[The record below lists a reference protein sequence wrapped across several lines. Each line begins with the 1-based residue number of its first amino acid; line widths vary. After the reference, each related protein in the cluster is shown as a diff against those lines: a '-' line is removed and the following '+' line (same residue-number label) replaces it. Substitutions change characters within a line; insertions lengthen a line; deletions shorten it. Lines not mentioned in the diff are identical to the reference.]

1 MNGDALNDLDAKTLQ
16 CGDVPGVVGEEADLA
31 DAEVRDDLAA
41 EANLTE
47 DALIGSAE
55 GLRFRAASSAVDA
68 ELGGVSGAVDGET
81 ALGVVEIDECSD
93 AGGCD
98 LAEGRVDGGA
108 AITGSRAKD
117 ISGEAMG
124 VDADEDGRVRPGGGG
139 EIAEGEGY
147 VGFIARTEV
156 GDRLDVA
163 LVGEHPEVAVL
174 RWENAFGNSMDV
186 ALVCHAVA
194 NEVGYGDHLEGVQL
208 AELHEIGNAGH
219 GAIFVHDLAD
229 DTGGDESGHAGE
241 VDGGFGL
248 AGADEDS
255 TFARAER
262 KDMSGAR
269 EIMGT

>member
-31 DAEVRDDLAA
+31 DAEVRNDLAA

-47 DALIGSAE
+47 DALIGSAK
-55 GLRFRAASSAVDA
+55 GFGFRAASSAVDA

-124 VDADEDGRVRPGGGG
+124 VDADEDWVVVGGCR
-139 EIAEGEGY
+139 A
-147 VGFIARTEV
+147 
-156 GDRLDVA
+156 
-163 LVGEHPEVAVL
+163 EVAEDQSYVRL
-174 RWENAFGNSMDV
+174 ASS
-186 ALVCHAVA
+186 C
-194 NEVGYGDHLEGVQL
+194 VG
-208 AELHEIGNAGH
+208 
-219 GAIFVHDLAD
+219 
-229 DTGGDESGHAGE
+229 S
-241 VDGGFGL
+241 
-248 AGADEDS
+248 
-255 TFARAER
+255 
-262 KDMSGAR
+262 
-269 EIMGT
+269 